1 MTAYKNDRKYLQTIY
16 LMRDL
21 YLEYVVN
28 SHNSV
33 IKRLSLLKK
42 KKNNGGSE
50 YAFSKEDVQMT
61 CKKKKMLNIIGH
73 LWNANQNHNEMLLYT
88 SLGGCDQKD
97 RYNYKCWEYGE
108 VGTLTHYW

>member
-42 KKNNGGSE
+42 KKQWG
-50 YAFSKEDVQMT
+50 
-61 CKKKKMLNIIGH
+61 I
-73 LWNANQNHNEMLLYT
+73 
-88 SLGGCDQKD
+88 
-97 RYNYKCWEYGE
+97 
-108 VGTLTHYW
+108 

>member
-21 YLEYVVN
+21 YLVYVD
-28 SHNSV
+28 NSV

-61 CKKKKMLNIIGH
+61 CKKKKMLNIIGN
-73 LWNANQNHNEMLLYT
+73 L
-88 SLGGCDQKD
+88 
-97 RYNYKCWEYGE
+97 
-108 VGTLTHYW
+108 